1 MLLIFEKSFMHTSD
15 IENKITQLRN
25 DLSRYNYEYYVIA
38 APTISDYEFDQL
50 LEELQKLEKAHPE
63 FYDPDSPTLKVGGAI
78 NKNFENFT
86 HQYPMLSLGNTY
98 SEDELRDF
106 DQRIIKQ
113 LGHSDYEYV
122 CELKFDG
129 LSISLHYENGQLLRA
144 VTRGDGTKGDVVTDN
159 VKTIKALHTR
169 MKGDYPMNF
178 EVRGE
183 IFMHRQAFDRL
194 NQQREEEGEP
204 LYANPRNVASGTLKL
219 QNSADV
225 AKRPLDIYLYQLIEK
240 TEMIKTHADSL
251 IAMKAWGLKISEHT
265 KTCSNIEAVFNFIN
279 YWDKERKNL
288 SYDIDGVVLK
298 INDYHQREEL
308 GFTAKSPRW
317 AIAFKFKTE
326 AACTQLLSI
335 AYQVG
340 RTGSITPVA
349 NLQPVLL
356 LGTTVKRASLH
367 NANEIE
373 RLDLRVGDYVY
384 VEKGGE
390 IIPKITGVNLEKRNE
405 ETPPLIYITHCP
417 ECQTELVRKEGEA
430 NHYCPNEVSCPP
442 QVVGRIQHF
451 IHRKAMDINGMGDE
465 TVQLLY
471 ESGLVHNIADLFD
484 LKYETVLQ
492 LDRMAEKSAQ
502 NLVDG
507 IKAAVNI
514 PYQRVL
520 FGLGIR
526 YVGETVAKKL
536 AAQFKTIEQLQT
548 ASFEALIAVDEIGER
563 IAESIIEYF
572 QNPYHAEQIAR
583 LKTAGLQFEN
593 MEKEKVMESAILA
606 GKSIVIS
613 GVFSQYS
620 RDEIKHMVEINGGKN
635 ASGIT
640 GKTDYVVA
648 GENMGPA
655 KLEKAVQLNIPI
667 LSEKEFLILIS
678 KPFNSTLL

>member
-1 MLLIFEKSFMHTSD
+1 MHTSE
-15 IENKITQLRN
+15 IENRITLLRK
-25 DLSRYNYEYYVIA
+25 DLSQHNYQYYVMA
-38 APTISDYEFDQL
+38 EPTISDYEFDQL
-50 LEELQKLEKAHPE
+50 LEELQRLEKEHPE
-63 FYDPDSPTLKVGGAI
+63 FYDPDSPTLKVGGAV
-78 NKNFENFT
+78 NKNFEYFT

-98 SEDELRDF
+98 SEEELRDF

-113 LGHSDYEYV
+113 LGHTNYEYV

-129 LSISLHYENGQLLRA
+129 LSISLHYENGELIRA

-159 VKTIKALHTR
+159 VRTIKALHTR
-169 MKGDYPMNF
+169 LQGTYPNSF

-194 NQQREEEGEP
+194 NKQREEEGEP

-219 QNSADV
+219 QDSADV

-240 TEMIKTHADSL
+240 TETIKTHADSL
-251 IAMKAWGLKISEHT
+251 NAMQSWGLKISEHT

-288 SYDIDGVVLK
+288 SYDIDGVVIK

-335 AYQVG
+335 TYQVG

-390 IIPKITGVNLEKRNE
+390 IIPKITGVNLDKRNE
-405 ETPPLIYITHCP
+405 ATPPLIYITHCP

-471 ESGLVHNIADLFD
+471 ESNLVHNIADLYD
-484 LKYETVLQ
+484 LKFEEVVK

-502 NLVDG
+502 NLIDG
-507 IKAAVNI
+507 IHASVNI

-548 ASFEALIAVDEIGER
+548 ASFEALVAVDEIGER

-572 QNPYHAEQIAR
+572 QNPYHAEQIQR
-583 LKTAGLQFEN
+583 LKAAGLQFEN
-593 MEKEKVMESAILA
+593 TEKEKVMESAILA
-606 GKSIVIS
+606 GKSVVIS

-667 LSEKEFLILIS
+667 LSEDDFLKLIG
-678 KPFNSTLL
+678 K

>member
-1 MLLIFEKSFMHTSD
+1 MHTSD

-25 DLSRYNYEYYVIA
+25 NLSRYNYEYYVMA

-50 LEELQKLEKAHPE
+50 LEELQRLEKEHPE

-129 LSISLHYENGQLLRA
+129 LSISLHYENGQLIRA

-169 MKGDYPMNF
+169 MKGDYPANF

-194 NQQREEEGEP
+194 NKQREEEGEP

-219 QNSADV
+219 QDSADV

-240 TEMIKTHADSL
+240 TETIKTHADSL
-251 IAMKAWGLKISEHT
+251 TAMKAWGLKISEHT

-405 ETPPLIYITHCP
+405 ATPPLVYITHCP

-484 LKYETVLQ
+484 LKYEDVLK
-492 LDRMAEKSAQ
+492 LERMAEKSAQ

-548 ASFEALIAVDEIGER
+548 ASFDALIAVDEIGER

-583 LKTAGLQFEN
+583 LKAAGLQFEN

-606 GKSIVIS
+606 GKSVVIS

-667 LSEKEFLILIS
+667 LSETEFLELIG
-678 KPFNSTLL
+678 KTTQ

>member
-1 MLLIFEKSFMHTSD
+1 MHTTD

-25 DLSRYNYEYYVIA
+25 NLSRYNYEYYVMA

-50 LEELQKLEKAHPE
+50 LEELQRLEKEHPE

-98 SEDELRDF
+98 NEDELRDF

-129 LSISLHYENGQLLRA
+129 LSISLHYENGQLIRA

-169 MKGDYPMNF
+169 MKGDYPANF

-194 NQQREEEGEP
+194 NKQREEEGEP

-219 QNSADV
+219 QDSADV

-240 TEMIKTHADSL
+240 TETIKTHADSL
-251 IAMKAWGLKISEHT
+251 TAMKAWGLKISEHT

-405 ETPPLIYITHCP
+405 VTPPLVYITHCP

-484 LKYETVLQ
+484 LKYEAVLK
-492 LDRMAEKSAQ
+492 LERMAEKSAQ

-548 ASFEALIAVDEIGER
+548 ASFDALIAVDEIGER

-583 LKTAGLQFEN
+583 LKAAGLQFEN

-606 GKSIVIS
+606 GKSVVIS

-667 LSEKEFLILIS
+667 LSETEFLELIG
-678 KPFNSTLL
+678 KTAQ